1 MTDDEAK
8 SRPPLDTVRLDLW
21 LWAARFVKTRSLA
34 AEAVDGGRVDVNG
47 EGAKRSKPVRV
58 GDRVTIRIG
67 PYRHD
72 LDVTGLAE
80 RRGSATVAAT
90 LYQERP
96 ESKAARQAT
105 ADRLKLQNPIFFEG
119 AGRPSKKQRRA
130 IDKWKGRG

>member
-58 GDRVTIRIG
+58 GDRVAIRIG